1 MINELKPV
9 SISDKLVGSGT
20 NLQDA
25 SVDVLN
31 ANIVLITLRIEE
43 IPNLFFHIIVHIS
56 LAHRGHASSNRQLA
70 HLVHEVSELIH
81 VKHAVLILIR
91 ANERLLHL
99 CDTLSHHALIYG
111 GRFFVCAHFRLL
123 ISA

>member
-56 LAHRGHASSNRQLA
+56 LAHRGTPLA
-70 HLVHEVSELIH
+70 IDNW
-81 VKHAVLILIR
+81 LILFMKL
-91 ANERLLHL
+91 ANSFMSS
-99 CDTLSHHALIYG
+99 TPSS
-111 GRFFVCAHFRLL
+111 F
-123 ISA
+123 